1 MSSRPAQKKTKAGE
15 AAEVEKGPPHPRRV
29 TNLLGHERAEK
40 TLLNAWTSGRL
51 PHAWL
56 LTGPRGIGK
65 GTLAYRFA
73 RFVLDGGGSGGLFG
87 DGPDSLEI
95 DAESATARQVAA
107 GSHPDFFVL
116 EPGMPNPATG
126 RPSKDIL
133 VGHIRKAVHFCFMTP
148 SQSRWRVVLVDP
160 ADSMNPNAANA
171 LLKVL
176 EEPPPQALLLLVSHA
191 PAALLPTIRSR
202 CAQLAMP
209 GLPEET
215 VRAQLNAYA
224 PDLAEMDALALA
236 RLADGSPGRA
246 ISLHDAGGLDLYRDM
261 VALLDVL
268 SRGPG
273 GGDLHRFAERLSQS
287 GEGGSFQVGGDLLSW
302 WLARLT
308 RAKAEGRLPPEV
320 IAGESETMGRL
331 LQWGGLEQWLE
342 LWEKIT
348 HLFGGAERGNLDR
361 RQVTLTA
368 LLEIEALAA

>member
-1 MSSRPAQKKTKAGE
+1 MSNRTSPRKSKSAEMPE
-15 AAEVEKGPPHPRRV
+15 AEKGPPHPRRV
-29 TNLLGHERAEK
+29 TGLQGHETAER
-40 TLLNAWTSGRL
+40 TLLNAWTSERL

-87 DGPDSLEI
+87 EGPDSLEI
-95 DAESATARQVAA
+95 DPESATARQVSV

-116 EPGMPNPATG
+116 EPGLPNPATG
-126 RPSKDIL
+126 RPSKEIL

-160 ADSMNPNAANA
+160 ADAMNPNAANA

-209 GLPEET
+209 GLSEDI
-215 VRAQLNAYA
+215 VRTQLNAYD
-224 PDLAEMDALALA
+224 PNIDDLDARALA
-236 RLADGSPGRA
+236 RLAEGSPGRA
-246 ISLHDAGGLDLYRDM
+246 ISLHDAGGLDLYREM
-261 VALLDVL
+261 VALLDAL
-268 SRGPG
+268 SRGA
-273 GGDLHRFAERLSQS
+273 GGDLHRFSERLSQS
-287 GEGGSFQVGGDLLSW
+287 GEGGSFQVGGELLSW
-302 WLARLT
+302 WLARLA
-308 RAKAEGRLPPEV
+308 RARAEGRLPPEA
-320 IAGESETMGRL
+320 ITGESETMGRL
-331 LQWGGLEQWLE
+331 LERGSLEQWLE

-348 HLFGGAERGNLDR
+348 RLFGGAERGNLDR

-368 LLEIEALAA
+368 LLEIEALTA